1 MTTGSVEGRGL
12 RTPPGPPSIDLQRI
26 PSAAEPHKVLLASA
40 WQTWPTS
47 TFRSVMYS
55 TMYSTINLQV
65 TVNGVTDTET
75 ETEVKQFGIY
85 QLTSNINKSL
95 DVSLFHPLTGIE
107 SGNIG

>member
-1 MTTGSVEGRGL
+1 MADVADLNLQVRSLYNVTLYNVTLYNVTLYNVTLYNVTT
-12 RTPPGPPSIDLQRI
+12 
-26 PSAAEPHKVLLASA
+26 
-40 WQTWPTS
+40 
-47 TFRSVMYS
+47 F
-55 TMYSTINLQV
+55 NLQV

-85 QLTSNINKSL
+85 QLTSSINKSL